1 MNMTIKEAIEKRKS
15 VRTFDRAPLAP
26 DVVER
31 LRRMAGDAEAP
42 FGAEWM
48 IALQSG
54 DDGGEF
60 RPSTYGVI
68 RGATTWFVVGH
79 VAGDMLSALSAGYAM
94 ERIVLDCTREGLGT
108 CWIGGT
114 FKASSFPE
122 ARRFP
127 DPLSLKEVVPV
138 GRPAAKGGL
147 LNSVMRAVAG
157 SSKRKPMEDIFFES
171 QPGNPLGLGNCWRQ
185 ALELMRQAPSS
196 ANSQP
201 WRAIAHPD
209 RVDLF
214 SVKKGDMA
222 MVDMGIGLSHFH
234 YGAEESGHKG
244 EFRQLSG
251 IPSPSDW
258 QYITSFCSIKNSSHK
273 EC

>member
-1 MNMTIKEAIEKRKS
+1 MTIKEAIEKRKS
-15 VRTFDRAPLAP
+15 VRSYDRAPLDP

-31 LRRMAGDAEAP
+31 LRRMAEDAEAP

-48 IALQSG
+48 IVLQTTE
-54 DDGGEF
+54 DGGEF
-60 RPSTYGVI
+60 QPSTYGVI
-68 RGATTWFVVGH
+68 RGATTWFLVGH
-79 VAGDMLSALSAGYAM
+79 VADDIMSALSAGYAM
-94 ERIVLDCTREGLGT
+94 EKIVLVCMREGLGT

-127 DPLSLKEVVPV
+127 DPVELKEVVPV
-138 GRPAAKGGL
+138 GIPAAKGGL

-171 QPGNPLGLGNCWRQ
+171 QTGNPLGLGNRWRP
-185 ALELMRQAPSS
+185 ALELMRLAPSS
-196 ANSQP
+196 SNSQP
-201 WRAIAHPD
+201 WRAIVHAD
-209 RVDLF
+209 RVDFF
-214 SVKKGDMA
+214 SAKKGDMA
-222 MVDMGIGLSHFH
+222 MVDMGIGLRHFH
-234 YGAEESGHKG
+234 YGAEECSLKG
-244 EFRQLSG
+244 EFRQLDN